1 MTVHDIY
8 VWLDEKAPFDTQLE
22 YDNSGLLVGSPR
34 QEITGI
40 LFALDA
46 TEAVIAEALSLGANL
61 LITHHPLMF
70 SARRRLTDEDCE
82 GRILRRLVR
91 ENISLI
97 ASHTC
102 LDRAPDGINDALA
115 TACGLGEIQGEGFV
129 RAGLF
134 PAPMTAGKAAD
145 YLSEALHTVVRL
157 MGSPDQ
163 QVSCLGLCSGAGGD
177 EWQSARDL
185 GADAFL
191 SGEIKHHLALE
202 MADAGIPAFECG
214 HFATELPGIFALAD
228 ALQSHLNQLE
238 YKVGIFKSAVKAYQ
252 ALPLP

>member
-1 MTVHDIY
+1 M
-8 VWLDEKAPFDTQLE
+8 
-22 YDNSGLLVGSPR
+22 
-34 QEITGI
+34 
-40 LFALDA
+40 
-46 TEAVIAEALSLGANL
+46 IAEALALGANL
-61 LITHHPLMF
+61 LVTHHPLMF

-82 GRILRRLVR
+82 GRIIRRLIR

-102 LDRAPDGINDALA
+102 LDRATGGINDALA
-115 TACGLGEIQGEGFV
+115 AACGLREIRGEGFV

-134 PAPMTAGKAAD
+134 PAPMTAGMAAD
-145 YLSEALHTVVRL
+145 YLSDALHTVVRL

-163 QVSCLGLCSGAGGD
+163 RVSCLGLCSGSGGD
-177 EWQSARDL
+177 EWHSARDL

-202 MADAGIPAFECG
+202 MADEGIPAFECG

-228 ALQSHLNQLE
+228 ALQSDLNRVE
-238 YKVGIFKSAVKAYQ
+238 YKVGIFKSAVKAHQ